1 MIYYRDDS
9 VAIKQSGVI
18 MRKELVLPENVEG
31 EWIWSASMTDNAGSY
46 LLMRQSFQ
54 TSAPGMDNRLWITS
68 SCAYQLFINERF
80 IGFGPRA
87 RQGDRSSVDVYE
99 ISGEIQSGSNAVSR
113 SLFSCSRMVDAIIL
127 AMALLH
133 I

>member
-54 TSAPGMDNRLWITS
+54 TSAPGMDNRLWITLS
-68 SCAYQLFINERF
+68 VSEKNYAQQKSKYLLWR
-80 IGFGPRA
+80 GF
-87 RQGDRSSVDVYE
+87 
-99 ISGEIQSGSNAVSR
+99 
-113 SLFSCSRMVDAIIL
+113 
-127 AMALLH
+127 
-133 I
+133 